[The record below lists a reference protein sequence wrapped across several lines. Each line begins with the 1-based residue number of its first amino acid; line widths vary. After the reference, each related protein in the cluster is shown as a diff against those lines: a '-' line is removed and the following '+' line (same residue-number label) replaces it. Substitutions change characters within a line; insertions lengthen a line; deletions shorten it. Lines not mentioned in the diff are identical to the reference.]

1 MLTGRKAWDIIW
13 FMAKHATHFPPP
25 RLDPGKPGRLLA
37 INFGGIGDEILF
49 FPTLDSIRKTLPGW
63 HISLL
68 LEPRSR
74 SAKELTESVDEV
86 LLFDI
91 KKRPLL
97 LSDMMDLLFLI
108 KKGSFDA
115 VVSSGSSPL
124 VSALLFLSGIPH
136 RIGYDSNAAARL
148 LLSESV
154 LLDRDVYAGRMY
166 QELAFGLM
174 RAAGVSN
181 GKQNSTVIGSG
192 SLPQVRVNSQAE
204 ARMHDLMASLSI
216 AKGPDTRTILIHPG
230 TSRLATQKG
239 ILKSWPVESWL
250 ELINR
255 IGEHKSN
262 IYIVLAGGPDDEEVI
277 SALQEKC
284 KAPYVV
290 SAYGRTKNLSD
301 LAALMQLTDLIV
313 CVDSAPMHVAV
324 GLNRPLVAL
333 FGPTDPAKL
342 LPDKPHF
349 KPIWDRGDGNRSMFD
364 GKGVNINVGIVYDTI
379 MKQLAD
385 LN

>member
-13 FMAKHATHFPPP
+13 CMRKLATHYPSS

-49 FPTLDSIRKTLPGW
+49 FPTLDTIRQTLPGW

-97 LSDMMDLLFLI
+97 VSDLMELLFLI
-108 KKGSFDA
+108 KKGRFDA
-115 VVSSGSSPL
+115 VVSSGSSPM
-124 VSALLFLSGIPH
+124 VSALLFLSGIPL
-136 RIGYDSNAAARL
+136 RVGYDSNSAARL

-154 LLDRDVYAGRMY
+154 LLNRDVYAARMY
-166 QELAFGLM
+166 QELAFGLA
-174 RAAGVSN
+174 RLTN
-181 GKQNSTVIGSG
+181 GRTKSSTDIGSSSNTN
-192 SLPQVRVNSQAE
+192 SLPLVKVSAQAE
-204 ARMHDLMASLSI
+204 TRMNDLMDSLEI
-216 AKGPDTRTILIHPG
+216 PDGATKIMIHPG

-239 ILKSWPVESWL
+239 ILKSWPVDSWL
-250 ELINR
+250 ELIKR
-255 IGEHKSN
+255 LGELPN
-262 IYIVLAGGPDDEEVI
+262 TYIVLAGGPDDQDVI
-277 SALQEKC
+277 RELQSKC
-284 KAPYVV
+284 SAPYLV
-290 SAYGRTKNLSD
+290 STFGKTKNLSD
-301 LAALMQLTDLIV
+301 LAALMELCDLIV
-313 CVDSAPMHVAV
+313 CVDSAPMHVGV

-342 LPDKPHF
+342 LPDKPNF
-349 KPIWDRGDGNRSMFD
+349 KAIWDRQDGSRSMFD
-364 GKGVNINVGIVYDTI
+364 RKGVNINVGTVYDAI
-379 MKQLAD
+379 AEQLKH
-385 LN
+385 LK

>member
-1 MLTGRKAWDIIW
+1 MRTL
-13 FMAKHATHFPPP
+13 ATHSPSS

-49 FPTLDSIRKTLPGW
+49 FPTLDTIRETLPGW

-74 SAKELTESVDEV
+74 SAKELTESVDDV

-97 LSDMMDLLFLI
+97 VSDLMELLFLI
-108 KKGSFDA
+108 KKGRFDA
-115 VVSSGSSPL
+115 VVSSGSSPM

-136 RIGYDSNAAARL
+136 RVGYDSNTAARL

-154 LLDRDVYAGRMY
+154 FLDRDAYAARMY
-166 QELAFGLM
+166 QELAFGLA
-174 RAAGVSN
+174 RLTNSPVN
-181 GKQNSTVIGSG
+181 GAN
-192 SLPQVRVNSQAE
+192 SLPLVKVSAQAE
-204 ARMHDLMASLSI
+204 TRMNDLMDSLQI
-216 AKGPDTRTILIHPG
+216 PEGATKILIHPG

-239 ILKSWPVESWL
+239 ILKSWPVDSWL
-250 ELINR
+250 ELIKRLGALPNT
-255 IGEHKSN
+255 
-262 IYIVLAGGPDDEEVI
+262 YIVLAGGPDDQDVI
-277 SALQEKC
+277 SELQSKC
-284 KAPYVV
+284 SAPYLV
-290 SAYGRTKNLSD
+290 STFGKTKNLSD
-301 LAALMQLTDLIV
+301 LAALMELSDLIV
-313 CVDSAPMHVAV
+313 CVDSAPMHVGV

-349 KPIWDRGDGNRSMFD
+349 KAIWDRQDGNRSMFD
-364 GKGVNINVGIVYDTI
+364 RKGVNINVGIVYDAI
-379 MKQLAD
+379 YEQLKH
-385 LN
+385 LK